1 LDNPFE
7 VVVYDKN
14 MNPTGFVVD
23 PIYANFVPSWDN
35 QGYGN
40 FMLTADNPHTEA
52 LQADGARITMRYRGK
67 LELSGPI
74 RSWQGDVLDNGT
86 ITYQVLDDRC
96 HLENTILFV
105 NPDNPLQARS
115 LSDLAQA
122 WPEGPLTVGT
132 VSNQD
137 GYFYWPDSLLTPA
150 PVPPPENDEYEYAD
164 QNLSY
169 EVTAETAI
177 KYVIAEQL
185 GKRLGYPLNILPNQL
200 RGGDVSDVLPRVRFP
215 PLSEVMTPLTKK
227 SGLSVRIWQDEYGK
241 ALNVDVVEP
250 GVWEQPL
257 TSESGIIV
265 SGSYQIRRPEV
276 TRAIVGGNGD
286 VAARAL
292 YGIEG
297 PGWVTDDEKRQGQ
310 IIEKFRDATSGDLNW
325 PDDLA
330 EQYRVPKYY
339 RYRVSDLEWKKY
351 LRYLQTAEQSGLD
364 EGSAR
369 STLSLRLAETD
380 TFHYGGDD
388 GIQLGDKVTVVV
400 RGVEF
405 TDVVTEAQLTF
416 TRENGLKV
424 EPIIGQFEDD
434 PDRMLLENV
443 AAISRALRRLSS
455 SK

>member
-1 LDNPFE
+1 VENPFDI
-7 VVVYDKN
+7 VIYDRD
-14 MNPTGFVVD
+14 MNVTGFVVD
-23 PIYANFVPSWDN
+23 PIFANFVPSWDN

-52 LQADGARITMRYRGK
+52 LQADGARITVVYRGK

-96 HLENTILFV
+96 HLENTLLFV
-105 NPDNPLQARS
+105 NPSNPLMPES
-115 LSDLAQA
+115 LSALGQA
-122 WPEGPLTVGT
+122 WPEGTLTPGQVT
-132 VSNQD
+132 NQD
-137 GYFYWPDSLLTPA
+137 GYFYWPDSLMTPVFDPFDDPEA
-150 PVPPPENDEYEYAD
+150 PSQDFAYETA
-164 QNLSY
+164 
-169 EVTAETAI
+169 AETAI
-177 KYVIAEQL
+177 KHVIRAQL
-185 GKRLGYPLNILPNQL
+185 NDRLGYNLNIKPNLL
-200 RGGDVSDVLPRVRFP
+200 RGGDVTDVLPRVRFAP
-215 PLSEVMTPLTKK
+215 MNEVMTPITKQ
-227 SGLSVRIWQDEYGK
+227 SGLGVRLWQDAYGK
-241 ALNVDVVEP
+241 QINMDVVEP

-265 SGSYQIRRPEV
+265 SGSYQIRRPDV

-286 VAARAL
+286 VAARAF

-297 PGWVTDDEKRQGQ
+297 AGWQTELEKRHGQ
-310 IIEKFRDATSGDLNW
+310 IIEKFRDATQGDLKW
-325 PDDLA
+325 PDTLA
-330 EQYRVPKYY
+330 EQFRVPKYY
-339 RYRVSDLEWKKY
+339 KYRVADLEWQKY
-351 LRYLQTAEQSGLD
+351 LRYLRTAEQTGLD
-364 EGSAR
+364 EGAAR
-369 STLSLRLAETD
+369 SSLALRLAETE

-388 GIQLGDKVTVVV
+388 GIQLGDTVTAVV

-416 TRENGLKV
+416 TRDTGLRV

-434 PDRMLLENV
+434 PDRALLDNV